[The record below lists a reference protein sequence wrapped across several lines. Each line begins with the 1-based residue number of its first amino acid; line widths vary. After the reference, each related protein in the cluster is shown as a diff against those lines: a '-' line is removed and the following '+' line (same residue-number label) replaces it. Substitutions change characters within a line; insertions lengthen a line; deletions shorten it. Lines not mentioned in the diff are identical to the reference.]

1 MQGDQEGRLPG
12 ASDAQ
17 SGDTKHR
24 RQPKRE
30 PKKIGKQ
37 KRNHGPSKLA
47 QPADNRL
54 KNSKFDE
61 LPRRPRALLN
71 TFRSPPRSPLKT
83 PQKDPP
89 LSQNLLQQ
97 SPLKPDAN
105 VSNHKIIKLDQ
116 LGLKSNQKQKI
127 GGISVLIKD
136 SKAPQQETEKLIP
149 EPSTNEKNE
158 VYLKK
163 LNSFC
168 HSEWDLTS
176 ATRIDSTC
184 LVSPYI
190 AAFRRKVY
198 KMKPLTEPEEE
209 IAIPKTVLEGK
220 CKCKTSN
227 CLKLYCECFKSL
239 RQCNDECACVD
250 CKNGA
255 DSEAARMKAIKRVLT
270 SKYGKT
276 RFQSVSH
283 DNIELETPDASLT
296 TPSIAVLKV
305 EGSACQ
311 CRKSNCSNKYCG
323 CHSRGKLCTKEC
335 GCVDCRNN

>member
-1 MQGDQEGRLPG
+1 MQGDKDSRLPG

-17 SGDTKHR
+17 SGDTKHK

-30 PKKIGKQ
+30 PKKIAKH
-37 KRNHGPSKLA
+37 KRSNLQINVALPSDHRAKL
-47 QPADNRL
+47 
-54 KNSKFDE
+54 SKFDE
-61 LPRRPRALLN
+61 PHKRPHALLH
-71 TFRSPPRSPLKT
+71 TFRSPPHSPTSYPYKEPT
-83 PQKDPP
+83 FPN
-89 LSQNLLQQ
+89 NLLQH
-97 SPLKPDAN
+97 SSNKPETN
-105 VSNHKIIKLDQ
+105 TSNHKIVKLDQ

-127 GGISVLIKD
+127 GGISVFIKD
-136 SKAPQQETEKLIP
+136 SKAPQQEDEKLIA
-149 EPSTNEKNE
+149 EPSTNDKNE

-168 HSEWDLTS
+168 NSEWEFTS
-176 ATRIDSTC
+176 TTRIDSTC

-198 KMKPLTEPEEE
+198 KMKPLAEPEEE
-209 IAIPKTVLEGK
+209 IAIPKNVMEGK
-220 CKCKTSN
+220 CRCKTSN

-239 RQCNDECACVD
+239 RQCHDECACID

-255 DSEAARMKAIKRVLT
+255 DSETARMKAIKRVLS

-283 DNIELETPDASLT
+283 DTIELETPDPSIN

-305 EGSACQ
+305 EGNACQ
-311 CRKSNCSNKYCG
+311 CRKSNCGNKYCG

-335 GCVDCRNN
+335 GCTDCRNN